1 MHLGGSLPGQHAIP
15 AARPSQE
22 AVEKMASLE
31 DEVARCK
38 VQLGNADKLIGG
50 LGGEAKSWEEQV
62 KQLGAQLNS
71 VVGDALICAGT
82 ISYLGPFTADYR
94 NALVAE
100 WLAEFAR
107 EKLPVTKDCSLSK
120 ILADPVAVRQWKIDG
135 APLPN

>member
-120 ILADPVAVRQWKIDG
+120 ILADPVVVRQWKIDG
-135 APLPN
+135 APP

>member
-1 MHLGGSLPGQHAIP
+1 MRRDMRRDVRRDVRIQREP
-15 AARPSQE
+15 
-22 AVEKMASLE
+22 
-31 DEVARCK
+31 
-38 VQLGNADKLIGG
+38 QLGEMGPAPWADPITRRRGV
-50 LGGEAKSWEEQV
+50 AVAQV

-94 NALVAE
+94 NALVTE

-120 ILADPVAVRQWKIDG
+120 ILADPVVVRQWKIDG
-135 APLPN
+135 APS